1 MIKKV
6 LAALIFGAS
15 LCLNLL
21 LGYWVHDLKQEQ
33 QWYAAA
39 RDDAQLCIV
48 QVSRQHEQA
57 MTWRRDAYRCLADLT
72 ELTDQINA
80 DAGAAQ

>member
-39 RDDAQLCIV
+39 RDDAQFCV
-48 QVSRQHEQA
+48 SQVSRQQQES

-72 ELTDQINA
+72 ELTDQLNA
-80 DAGAAQ
+80 IAGEGQ